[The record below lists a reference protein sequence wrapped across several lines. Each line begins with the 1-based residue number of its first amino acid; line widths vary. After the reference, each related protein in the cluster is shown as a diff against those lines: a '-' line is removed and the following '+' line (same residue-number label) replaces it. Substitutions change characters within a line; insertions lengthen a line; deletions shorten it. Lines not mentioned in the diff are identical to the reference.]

1 MEQGDAGIKNIGKY
15 TVELLDGMLGKELHI
30 GFPETD
36 ARSVVAV
43 DVYRENG
50 GNAPCMQVLVY
61 AAGADEPGVAV
72 RFNDDGCIAE
82 VVHDPNLPAV
92 PQGTT
97 TRWQDER
104 DGVEGRKHGTLV
116 VGNVDLELLDEQRL
130 ALMRTV
136 VALGNDGV
144 NGDRY
149 LLDGLLN
156 MLDAWSDERAEAS
169 GEAVP

>member
-1 MEQGDAGIKNIGKY
+1 
-15 TVELLDGMLGKELHI
+15 MLGKELHI

-82 VVHDPNLPAV
+82 VVHDPNTSVV
-92 PQGTT
+92 PQGAVSAWQ
-97 TRWQDER
+97 TRR
-104 DGVEGRKHGTLV
+104 DGEEDRHGTLLIQ
-116 VGNVDLELLDEQRL
+116 NVDMELLDEQRL

-156 MLDAWSDERAEAS
+156 MLDAWSDGRASAS
-169 GEAVP
+169 EGVEP